1 MRSCQRRLVFLF
13 ARSEYQLGGRYWGV
27 GSSINKAHINN
38 KINAGFIA
46 GAGSRNRT
54 GTISQSADF
63 ESAAS
68 TNFATPAGVELRHR
82 RDVLSPELWHITAH
96 EF

>member
-1 MRSCQRRLVFLF
+1 VNGFLC
-13 ARSEYQLGGRYWGV
+13 
-27 GSSINKAHINN
+27 
-38 KINAGFIA
+38 
-46 GAGSRNRT
+46 GAGGRNRT

-68 TNFATPAGVELRHR
+68 TNFATPASVSMRHR
-82 RDVLSPELWHITAH
+82 RDVLSPELWHITGY